1 MRFKVFRH
9 KNKWNYSNDVEN
21 YTVYNFSS
29 HIFLIDFCSEQ
40 NQMYCGLVRH
50 SCELSEVNVNVKFK
64 CYLPMLAQKESV
76 VAV

>member
-1 MRFKVFRH
+1 M
-9 KNKWNYSNDVEN
+9 
-21 YTVYNFSS
+21 YNFSS